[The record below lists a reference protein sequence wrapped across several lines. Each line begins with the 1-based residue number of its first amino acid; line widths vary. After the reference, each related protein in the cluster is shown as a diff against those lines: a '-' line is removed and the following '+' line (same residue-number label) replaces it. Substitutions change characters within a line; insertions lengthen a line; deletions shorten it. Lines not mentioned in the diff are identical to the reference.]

1 MEYLPQIDKILA
13 ASYFQ
18 VILADPYTLKAE
30 RTLYLSTI
38 LDFYLIKDTN
48 LAIFTLQVCSS
59 NIIDIINLQQ
69 ILYFDVCTYGTSI
82 FTQNIFSKA
91 FILQNGLALF
101 TTLDALGFQTWSYNI
116 TSNQIKF
123 NGYLPITNS
132 TLQYKDID
140 ILENY
145 DILFA
150 VGTSHYMSIL
160 KVIHSQTELQF
171 QVLSSMNIQNS
182 QLQFYNVKFLNYK
195 VQTEKKQSLFLSDMY
210 TFYRFDIQPVFDA
223 NKNVVQI
230 NITNYNNPFTFGT
243 PGTLYTF
250 WYYNKENQ
258 QFIIP
263 NMSYY
268 YRSLSFTFIYQFI
281 TNTKKNSQYI
291 ETNSISKIFQVEY
304 KQNKYFVTVQA
315 YYLLVIKDSPGGD
328 FYDYSTFYTF
338 VKQQPN
344 TFIKVQNCPL
354 CFVTLIQNSLVYFN
368 KVIENKYS
376 CFLNI
381 EYFYGLNLDQINHN
395 VDAYSDGVNTW
406 VLIALPFKYNQENYL
421 FAILNPCNFQAEKL
435 FSTNLSDNINKTRY
449 ALYSDHSKQ
458 IIGVDSL
465 GNVYAWNSQNFT
477 QFQYKKTITQYQCL
491 ESGIGQLY
499 NYGNVIYLI
508 AVCNDYQII
517 SFNIATGYTQLLD
530 KILSVP
536 NQINSLEEI
545 QLLAISDRYSTQIYL
560 YKFNQNDGLFSSFLK
575 FNANQNREEV
585 FNISY
590 LSETQVL
597 WIQYEYSNFYFPIG
611 QCLLNVTN
619 CLKCQMNFYFNTN
632 EIKQDDSLFGLG
644 STTSPFR
651 TSKSLMMPFFMMQR
665 YSQLIMGIQ
674 QIDAIFFIDPT
685 NQMTLYSD
693 LLSISFGNLVNLSIK
708 SLISQNQTLLN
719 ASGYINFNSTLQI
732 NLENIIFNFSSDSNN
747 QCGLQFN
754 QILRQVLINNVNQ
767 ISSNNTT
774 TCYSLIVNNSTVVL
788 SNIII
793 SDLDFSSFK
802 NSIIQIKSSQNITLN
817 NVILNNCALN
827 SKFSLLN
834 QQDDVQVI
842 INSASISNNFCNNYS
857 HDQSGYVGQLF
868 QASQYLVNDLII
880 ENNKFCNLQIFS
892 TISSINQQNQLFS
905 FNNIIVQNNQFYTF
919 ASYLFFNA
927 IYYFNFLP
935 MHTLIIN
942 TFKSFNNT
950 YVPQLS
956 SNTDINTLTTFL
968 FQVNKLQSIQI
979 QNIVVQNQ
987 FELAFSTVSQSQYVT
1002 LYNISCQNQLDYIQD
1017 KVFSNTYAGCFLFND
1032 INSLDLDTFTSSNI
1046 FAIDNSILSIINQNQ
1061 QKSRISLL
1069 NLILFNSYFKQ
1080 TIANTQANPI
1090 FISSVYNSNVTI
1102 QESQIYNNV
1111 LNGLTNSETYS
1122 TTGIQ
1127 VINTQGDITLKDI
1140 QLSNSQSDSAYNF
1153 LYIQSNNSL
1162 ITNSTFTKSSF
1173 NVSDGT
1179 TLFKQQGGCIRIK
1192 TNNLIINNSSFSQST
1207 SAIGSFLLIEPLSK
1221 LLSINVRQCSF
1232 DQGFSSIDGSAIFI
1246 NSQNSKFQAFFVQSN
1261 FTNIFSSS
1269 QSSYAISISNIAQ
1282 VQYTSLNN
1290 ITFEDVQIQ
1299 NSFGSVNSAFI
1310 NPANCNVSMQRI
1322 YVTQNQQLVNIP
1334 SQFGW
1339 DLTVLQQLTL
1349 IQAQYSMININNSQ
1363 FKQLINVSKYAYPLL
1378 VQSSYSNVFI
1388 SNSLVEES
1396 NFTQSLIDIN
1406 FGLLSIK
1413 NTKFLNIT
1421 YSQQISRLVQQ
1432 INTNQQDNQNSL
1444 ICLKSSS
1451 LEINDNTFFN
1461 SISCLNSCQG
1471 SSIQLIN
1478 STLQIN
1484 DCHFINS
1491 QAYNGGAISITGLN
1505 NNTNVIN
1512 NTNFINNNA
1521 TNNGGAIY
1529 FQALDS
1535 DVFEFNIIN
1544 SNQLRNSAKQYG
1556 GGIYITSQAQ
1566 NPSKQKFQIK
1576 NSTIVQNQA
1585 SVGGGIYNQIINP
1598 FIEPTSKILYNIAYL
1613 YGENQFSY
1621 PTKLYLVNQNNFENQ
1636 QNQNLHMIVLD
1647 NFKSGGTLPEFLF
1660 QLKDDNSNK
1669 PIISFDNQP
1678 MYAQISI
1685 SNLTENSNN
1694 YDIKGNTQ
1702 VSLDQKQNI
1711 FNFSQLSLIGIPGSQ
1726 SFIKF
1731 TSDSIKVFNNYTQ
1744 KYDANYS
1751 YLVQVNFRKCQYG
1764 EIISEYSNYQECQ
1777 TCEDGKYTLDYN
1789 GCYDCPE
1796 GGVCQEGIINLKQGY
1811 WRQEGYSTEIIQCTN
1826 RLQNCIGQSYGNQ
1839 VCIEGHIGPLCE
1851 ECDVFGLFWGESYS
1865 RKSKYECSLC
1875 QDMKKNIWKFMLT
1888 ISWILFSI
1896 YMTVQSDKKNQLDR
1910 ILINAFYKKYSSNL
1924 INQQQKLLQG
1934 QRVKI
1939 YIKILTNYIQIVFS
1953 AVTFNLNIGDEIIEQ
1968 LSHLGVPIS
1977 SSVNFFDSKME
1988 QSQIKTILDSYQQKE
2003 NSNLNSLK
2011 QKRISQDTSIRISDQ
2026 NEKKEISDTNNLNS
2040 NDLIQS
2046 YEKKVR
2052 RSQTYEQNTQ
2062 SSQLITLE
2070 MSNHQINNVQ
2080 TLKYKTNQL
2089 EELQF
2094 STPLSKPQQK
2104 SLFFRQNTQNT
2115 INEILQT
2122 NQDSQQDVMI
2132 TQIDEIELNKKT
2144 QNSQDT
2150 NDKEINL
2157 Q

>member
-1535 DVFEFNIIN
+1535 D
-1544 SNQLRNSAKQYG
+1544 
-1556 GGIYITSQAQ
+1556 
-1566 NPSKQKFQIK
+1566 
-1576 NSTIVQNQA
+1576 
-1585 SVGGGIYNQIINP
+1585 
-1598 FIEPTSKILYNIAYL
+1598 
-1613 YGENQFSY
+1613 
-1621 PTKLYLVNQNNFENQ
+1621 
-1636 QNQNLHMIVLD
+1636 
-1647 NFKSGGTLPEFLF
+1647 
-1660 QLKDDNSNK
+1660 LKDDNSNK

-1796 GGVCQEGIINLKQGY
+1796 GG
-1811 WRQEGYSTEIIQCTN
+1811 
-1826 RLQNCIGQSYGNQ
+1826 
-1839 VCIEGHIGPLCE
+1839 
-1851 ECDVFGLFWGESYS
+1851 VFGLFWGESYS